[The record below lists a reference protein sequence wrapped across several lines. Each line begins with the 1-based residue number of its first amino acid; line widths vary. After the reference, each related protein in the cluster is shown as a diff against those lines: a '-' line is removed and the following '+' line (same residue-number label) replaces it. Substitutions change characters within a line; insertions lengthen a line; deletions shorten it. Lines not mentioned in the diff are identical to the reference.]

1 MQEIM
6 TFGFEYMIQSLLA
19 GMCLTMPFY
28 QITQLEK

>member
-6 TFGFEYMIQSLLA
+6 TYGFEYMIQSLLA

-28 QITQLEK
+28 LTTKLEK